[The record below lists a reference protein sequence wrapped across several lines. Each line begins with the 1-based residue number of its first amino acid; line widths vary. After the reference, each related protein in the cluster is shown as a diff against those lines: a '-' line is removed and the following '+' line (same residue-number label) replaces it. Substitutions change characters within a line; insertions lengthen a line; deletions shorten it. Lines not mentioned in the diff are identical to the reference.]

1 MYEFES
7 HRGHTMKEVIIQYN
21 EPFTKAYLSLDN
33 TSIVDSYKI
42 RDIKGMSYILKE
54 LRKIV
59 DNSFAINK
67 RNLFGMICE
76 WGSHNLLYILNIKR
90 ERTKTVDLNMNQS
103 VFTTYVYTLLF
114 IFYIIEEIFRKI
126 FAYLK

>member
-1 MYEFES
+1 MS
-7 HRGHTMKEVIIQYN
+7 SSLIRGTMKEAIIQYN
-21 EPFTKAYLSLDN
+21 EPLVKAYLSLDN

-54 LRKIV
+54 LRKVV

-67 RNLFGMICE
+67 RSLFGMICE
-76 WGSHNLLYILNIKR
+76 WGSHNLFYILNIKR
-90 ERTKTVDLNMNQS
+90 ERTKTVDLNMGQS
-103 VFTTYVYTLLF
+103 VFTTCAYTLLF